1 MGSKWL
7 APVSSMD
14 CCQSILP
21 APRAN
26 GWHGG
31 SRSKGVPEAA
41 RNGGVPMEPTK
52 ITMTSESFAGL
63 GGGRIAYIRP
73 LKPVEARNLFP
84 QMPQVAPDLELWALV
99 GADGTPIMLADS
111 REAVILNAH
120 ENDLETLSIH

>member
-1 MGSKWL
+1 
-7 APVSSMD
+7 
-14 CCQSILP
+14 
-21 APRAN
+21 
-26 GWHGG
+26 
-31 SRSKGVPEAA
+31 
-41 RNGGVPMEPTK
+41 MEPTK

-111 REAVILNAH
+111 REAVVLNAH
-120 ENDLETLSIH
+120 ENDLEMVSIH